1 MSNNVLL
8 IGPSGCG
15 KSYALRAKLNECD
28 AVFLSLNLNTTYELL
43 VEGIAVDTASNSLL
57 YKTRSG
63 EILKLIDKALRNPDK
78 VYYIL
83 MDDIQNVCLSEVL
96 GELYYGFSNRG
107 STFTLK
113 SGNSTKVPF
122 NIKLIATASTSDI
135 KTQDWRNSITLFD
148 EIQLLDN
155 DKDTYVKVLYDIR
168 KRNENEISD
177 VEFDKLV
184 DSLKDEYER
193 YVVNGCVFTPE
204 FANEKENFRIGYTL
218 FLPAEGSDFRYWLEC
233 VKHKIRHQV
242 IPLLSKYADDGIII
256 RKHIPSVE
264 YLDTD
269 YIFVKDR
276 KKEISVIE
284 DANFQYK
291 RLDSRVFDN
300 GEEMPIGEKSVV
312 NASHNVNCEYVAMFR
327 LVRDVIENPVI
338 SDSELM
344 DLFTKDSD
352 ILTFRNDIH
361 NTDTGLMGGCLFV
374 NENIANCFPVKD
386 QARGNSGSYSYSKSY
401 NSISYKHKKYIMF
414 NPFNIP
420 RRKKVLPFLISDCIE
435 KNAGIQKREFY
446 KTAKVFAFKYLKKIE
461 AYLKDYKQRN
471 PNNVEVNDMLQNLN
485 IDLSIVA
492 GLTDDSVYVGERCYI
507 NLGATNNESKLS
519 EKKFVEKIRNLPTW
533 ANLKKISEVTRVMCN
548 RYKHIMDLTG
558 IRQLV
563 FQGPPGTSKTY
574 GAKRLICEIADI
586 QGNDWEQK
594 LQAIQL
600 KTDAAGEYVL
610 TEKSKKCYW
619 DIVQFHP
626 SYSYEDFVRGIS
638 VFTVQ
643 DKQIK
648 GKITKNN
655 GEKMDVV
662 LEDSNAIG
670 YKAVNKVIG
679 KMAKIAIHALEEADS
694 PADAPIF
701 VLVVDEINRANLASV
716 FGELIYA
723 LEYRDTPITTPYT
736 VDSTACIT
744 IPSNMYIVG
753 TMNTADKS
761 IGDIDYAI
769 RRRFL
774 FFKMLPDLKVV
785 VSSVMNSCPEEDLAT
800 SHEVM
805 LYCLVQE
812 LFDKCLNSAEYDK
825 EDVQIGHTYFIRNH
839 LAEKAQ
845 EHIKMKF
852 LYQIVPILN
861 EYIKDGVLDFNI
873 NDLEQDIWHDSL
885 CTLNGILNSNVEEQE
900 NLYAQLISDLTN
912 GEIYNHLHNVIIDIT
927 NKD

>member
-43 VEGIAVDTASNSLL
+43 VEGVAVDTASSSLL

-83 MDDIQNVCLSEVL
+83 MDDIQNVCLREVL
-96 GELYYGFSNRG
+96 GELYYGFSNRD

-122 NIKLIATASTSDI
+122 NIKLIATASTSDT

-155 DKDTYVKVLYDIR
+155 DEDTYVRVLCDIR
-168 KRNENEISD
+168 NRNENKISD
-177 VEFDKLV
+177 IEFNKIV
-184 DSLKDEYER
+184 DSLKIEYER

-204 FANEKENFRIGYTL
+204 YANEKEDFRIGYTL
-218 FLPAEGSDFRYWLEC
+218 FLPAEGCVFCDWLEC

-242 IPLLSKYADDGIII
+242 IPLLNKYAEDGIIQ
-256 RKHIPSVE
+256 KKYIPSVD
-264 YLDTD
+264 YSNTD
-269 YIFVKDR
+269 YVLVNKR
-276 KKEISVIE
+276 KKGIGIIE
-284 DANFQYK
+284 DNRGQYK
-291 RLDSRVFDN
+291 ELDSRVFEN
-300 GEEMPIGEKSVV
+300 GEIMPIGERSIV
-312 NASHNVNCEYVAMFR
+312 NSSHKVNCEYVAMFR
-327 LVRDVIENPVI
+327 LVRDVVANPVL
-338 SDSELM
+338 SDSELI
-344 DLFTKDSD
+344 DLLTKDSD
-352 ILTFRNDIH
+352 ILTFRNDIK
-361 NTDTGLMGGCLFV
+361 NIDTGLMGGCLFV
-374 NENIANCFPVKD
+374 NDEIAHHFPVKD
-386 QARGNSGSYSYSKSY
+386 QARGNRGSYSYSKSY
-401 NSISYKHKKYIMF
+401 NFLSYKNKKYVMF
-414 NPFNIP
+414 NAFNIP
-420 RRKKVLPFLISDCIE
+420 RRKTRLPYLISECIE
-435 KNAGIQKREFY
+435 NNEGIQKREFY
-446 KTAKVFAFKYLKKIE
+446 KTAKVFAYKYLKKIKE
-461 AYLKDYKQRN
+461 HLESYKQRY
-471 PNNVEVNDMLQNLN
+471 PKAGEVDNILQKLDNDISM
-485 IDLSIVA
+485 VA
-492 GLTDDSVYVGERCYI
+492 SLTDDSLYI
-507 NLGATNNESKLS
+507 GNTGYIKLGSTDNEAKLS
-519 EKKFVEKIRNLPTW
+519 EKNFVDKIRHLPTW
-533 ANLKKISEVTRVMCN
+533 TNLEKISEVTKIMCN

-574 GAKRLICEIADI
+574 GAKRLICEIAEIHGD
-586 QGNDWEQK
+586 DWEQK

-610 TEKSKKCYW
+610 AEKSKKCYW

-679 KMAKIAIHALEEADS
+679 KMAKIAIHALEEADN
-694 PADAPIF
+694 PDDAPIF

-774 FFKMLPDLKVV
+774 FFKMLPELKVV
-785 VSSVMNSCPEEDLAT
+785 VSSVLNSCPGEDLAT

-900 NLYAQLISDLTN
+900 NLYAQLISDLTG
-912 GEIYNHLHNVIIDIT
+912 GEIYNHLRNMITDIT